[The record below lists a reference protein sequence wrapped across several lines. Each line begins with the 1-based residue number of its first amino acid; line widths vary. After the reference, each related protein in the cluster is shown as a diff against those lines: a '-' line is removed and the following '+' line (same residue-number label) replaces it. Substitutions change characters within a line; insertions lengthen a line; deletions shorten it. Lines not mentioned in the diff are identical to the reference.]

1 MPTRQ
6 NNDQFLSVHT
16 FAATNASILIE
27 VSGLNGIHE
36 ASK

>member
-6 NNDQFLSVHT
+6 NNDQFLSVHN
-16 FAATNASILIE
+16 FVASNASILIKL
-27 VSGLNGIHE
+27 SGLNIIHE